1 MEVNLFPH
9 HIAVLVI
16 SSNLLRNVFSAG
28 YDLNEVHA
36 PSTTEEHFTV
46 LWVISV
52 MFLSR
57 LYKSPLCTAAA
68 IRDAI
73 PGGGYIISLCC
84 DYRIATKNA
93 IVGLN
98 EIAIGLAVL
107 KFWTQLFVST
117 VFNRVRAEE
126 LLASGHIVSGEEAQR
141 LGLVNRAVR
150 EGGRAE
156 LESPALDL
164 ATT

>member
-1 MEVNLFPH
+1 M
-9 HIAVLVI
+9 
-16 SSNLLRNVFSAG
+16 
-28 YDLNEVHA
+28 
-36 PSTTEEHFTV
+36 
-46 LWVISV
+46 
-52 MFLSR
+52 
-57 LYKSPLCTAAA
+57 
-68 IRDAI
+68 
-73 PGGGYIISLCC
+73 SLCC

-117 VFNRVRAEE
+117 VFNRVRVEE